1 MEPRTDE
8 SEKETPATEIP
19 SPAASSGIKLGIAMA
34 LGTLLGVVLTAI
46 ATGIHAGELLAL
58 QRQSAA
64 IESIAETMRLDAR
77 PLATPGFIPFAW
89 ESEAN
94 ERPNRD
100 SETARLA
107 RMALCEHGIENAGAA
122 SPCGNCRAR
131 AGINVTEALMREGL
145 AAQFE
150 FSGIPPATLK
160 AIIDAHV
167 TDAAFV
173 AATKIGAE
181 RITEIVSR
189 FT

>member
-1 MEPRTDE
+1 MSCHKPVQTIDG
-8 SEKETPATEIP
+8 
-19 SPAASSGIKLGIAMA
+19 SPLCSLCGVQPVPLCGCGDPM
-34 LGTLLGVVLTAI
+34 GTLCLVCN
-46 ATGIHAGELLAL
+46 
-58 QRQSAA
+58 
-64 IESIAETMRLDAR
+64 
-77 PLATPGFIPFAW
+77 

-160 AIIDAHV
+160 AIIDALV